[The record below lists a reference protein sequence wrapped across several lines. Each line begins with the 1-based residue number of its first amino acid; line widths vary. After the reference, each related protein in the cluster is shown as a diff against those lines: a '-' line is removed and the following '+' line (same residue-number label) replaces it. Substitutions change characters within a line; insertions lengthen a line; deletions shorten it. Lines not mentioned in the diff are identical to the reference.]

1 MKTLAHFA
9 ISVSSL
15 LVLAGC
21 SSTQV
26 TERQSNMGDERI
38 ARPDRILVYDFGST
52 PEDVPADS
60 SIADQISEPSTPPT
74 DEQLEMGRKLGA
86 EVAKQLAA
94 EISAMGLPG
103 LRAIDQPSPRPGD
116 LVIRGYFLSADEGST
131 AKRMLV
137 GFGSGAADLKTFVEG
152 YRMTDRGL
160 RLLGSGEIHSGA
172 KGGTPGLFVP
182 LAVTIATA
190 NPIGL
195 VVGGAVKVAGEA
207 SGSST
212 IEGSAKRT
220 ADLIAKE
227 LRPKFEQQGWIAPD

>member
-1 MKTLAHFA
+1 VKTLARFA

-74 DEQLEMGRKLGA
+74 NEQLEMGRKLGA

-152 YRMTDRGL
+152 YRMTDRACA
-160 RLLGSGEIHSGA
+160 HSD
-172 KGGTPGLFVP
+172 PGKSIP
-182 LAVTIATA
+182 ERKA
-190 NPIGL
+190 
-195 VVGGAVKVAGEA
+195 
-207 SGSST
+207 
-212 IEGSAKRT
+212 
-220 ADLIAKE
+220 E
-227 LRPKFEQQGWIAPD
+227 LRACSCPWPSPSQPPTRSVSSSVER